1 MLHLYLQ
8 LKLKEREMKNKLS
21 AILAFTSILTIGNA
35 SAENWSPWN
44 NNNNFNPSSFGSNGN
59 SFGPFNGG
67 NNNFNPFGG
76 GGYQPFGFN
85 SGVQPFGFNTGS
97 NRFGQ

>member
-1 MLHLYLQ
+1 
-8 LKLKEREMKNKLS
+8 MKNKLS